1 MRFISGF
8 FQMCLFIVLLGFA
21 LKNAQPV
28 TVYYFFGYEWQS
40 TLVIVMLSFFAVGV
54 GLGILATLGIW
65 FRQRREIFRLKR
77 EIGNIKKISIENEE
91 VAKPVM

>member
-21 LKNAQPV
+21 LKNSQPV

-54 GLGILATLGIW
+54 GLGI
-65 FRQRREIFRLKR
+65 
-77 EIGNIKKISIENEE
+77 
-91 VAKPVM
+91 

>member
-21 LKNAQPV
+21 LKNSQPV

-65 FRQRREIFRLKR
+65 FRQRREISRLKR
-77 EIGNIKKISIENEE
+77 EIGNIQKIAIKNEE
-91 VAKPVM
+91 VTKPVM

>member
-21 LKNAQPV
+21 LKNSQPV

-40 TLVIVMLSFFAVGV
+40 TLVIVMLSFFCGWC
-54 GLGILATLGIW
+54 GFGY
-65 FRQRREIFRLKR
+65 
-77 EIGNIKKISIENEE
+77 IGHLRYLVSP
-91 VAKPVM
+91 AS

>member
-1 MRFISGF
+1 MRFISEI
-8 FQMCLFIVLLGFA
+8 FQLLIFLVLFGFA

-40 TLVIVMLSFFAVGV
+40 SLVIVMLLFFAVGV

-65 FRQRREIFRLKR
+65 FRQRREISRLKR
-77 EIGNIKKISIENEE
+77 EISNINKISANKEE